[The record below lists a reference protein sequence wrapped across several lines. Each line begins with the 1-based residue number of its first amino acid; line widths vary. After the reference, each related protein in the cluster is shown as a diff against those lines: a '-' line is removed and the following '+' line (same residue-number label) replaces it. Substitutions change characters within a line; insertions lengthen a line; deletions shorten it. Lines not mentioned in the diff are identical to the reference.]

1 MWSGRPLNLD
11 MNVALI
17 GPSGSGKGTH
27 AEHLVQKHNLLHVAT
42 GDLFRANLEDQTA
55 LGLLARKYMA
65 QGELVPDE
73 VVDAMVEE
81 CLRKANPAKGI
92 LFDGFPR
99 TPYQARFLDDTLSS
113 MNRRLEAVI
122 YLRVAD
128 EEIVRRLAGRVVCRN
143 CHVPWHLTAR
153 PSARPGVCDHCGG
166 ELAARPEDQPES
178 VAQRLRVFHRETG
191 PLIGYYHYAGRLIIV
206 DGEGSVEAVCAAVDQ
221 ALETVAARARLAATA
236 EAAAQLQALR
246 STAPTPVPQPV
257 TAVDLVLFGAPGSGK
272 GTQAERLNK
281 ELGLPHVATGDL
293 FRENLR
299 QQTEL
304 GKLAKTYMD
313 RGELVPDNVTEGM
326 VRERLA
332 RRDMLCG
339 FLLDGFPRTLPQAEA
354 LNEILQEMDRHLAG
368 VLYINVPDAEII
380 KRLSGRLIC
389 RQCQTPYHVDFKK
402 PQQPG
407 VCDRCGGQL
416 YQRDDDNAETVK
428 ARLRTFHGQ
437 TAPLIEYYRS
447 AGILVEIPGTGSV
460 EEISA
465 AVLVAVKKIAADR
478 LVRLGA

>member
-1 MWSGRPLNLD
+1 

-27 AEHLVQKHNLLHVAT
+27 AEHLVQKFNLLHVST
-42 GDLFRANLEDQTA
+42 GDLFRANLDNQTA

-81 CLRKANPAKGI
+81 CLRKADPAKGI

-99 TPYQARFLDDTLSS
+99 TPYQARFLDETLAS
-113 MNRRLEAVI
+113 MGRRLEAVI
-122 YLRVAD
+122 YLRVSD
-128 EEIVRRLAGRVVCRN
+128 EEIQQRLAGRQLCRN
-143 CHVPWHLTAR
+143 CHAPWHSTAR
-153 PSARPGVCDHCGG
+153 PPARPGVCDLCGG
-166 ELAARPEDQPES
+166 ELAERPEDQPDS
-178 VAQRLRVFHRETG
+178 VRQRLKVFHRETD
-191 PLIGYYHYAGRLIIV
+191 PLIGYYHYAGRLVIV
-206 DGEGSVEAVCAAVDQ
+206 DGEGTVEKVQTAVDE
-221 ALETVAARARLAATA
+221 AIEAIERLAKLSASP
-236 EAAAQLQALR
+236 EAAAQIQAR
-246 STAPTPVPQPV
+246 RPSVAAPVAQKV
-257 TAVDLVLFGAPGSGK
+257 TAVDLVLLGAPGSGK
-272 GTQAERLNK
+272 GTQAERLTK

-299 QQTEL
+299 QQTDL

-332 RRDMLCG
+332 RRDVLCG

-354 LNEILQEMDRHLAG
+354 LNEILEGMNRHLAG
-368 VLYINVPDAEII
+368 VVYINVPDAEIVS
-380 KRLSGRLIC
+380 RLSGRLIC
-389 RQCQTPYHVDFKK
+389 RKCQTPYHVQFKR
-402 PQQPG
+402 PAQPG
-407 VCDRCGGQL
+407 CCDACGGEL

-437 TAPLIEYYRS
+437 TAPLIGYYQS
-447 AGILVEIPGTGSV
+447 AGLLVEVAGTGSV
-460 EEISA
+460 DEISA
-465 AVLVAVKKIAADR
+465 AVMKAVKQIAAER
-478 LVRLGA
+478 LVRI